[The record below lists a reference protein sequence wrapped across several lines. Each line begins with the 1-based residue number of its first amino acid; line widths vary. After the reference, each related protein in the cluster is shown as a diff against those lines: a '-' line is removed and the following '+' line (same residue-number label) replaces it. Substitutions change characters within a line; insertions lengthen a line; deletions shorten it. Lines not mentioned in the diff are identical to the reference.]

1 MTASNAAQPA
11 CFDVAIVGAGP
22 TGVALANLLGRQGV
36 TVALIDRNAGILQ
49 LPRAVHFDGETMRIF
64 QNMGLHAQVLAISR
78 PGQGMRWVDQHGETL
93 LQRTGVEGLGSQG
106 WHNDYYF
113 HQPVLEQT
121 LRDGLRRFAQVHLL
135 ENAEAVACAPDAG
148 GVELTLQAPG
158 NPASQRTIRAGY
170 VVGCDGARSIVRG
183 WIGEEHEDL
192 GEHQAWLVVD
202 AVLHHPLRLPEQT
215 VQHCDPRRP
224 ATSNYVH
231 PLRRRWEIMLLP
243 GDDPQAMTE
252 PEQVWKLLS
261 RWVRPTQATLER
273 AATYTFHSLVAR
285 HWSRGRLFIAGD
297 AAHQTPPFLGQGLC
311 AGIRDAMNLAW
322 KLPLALRHPAAAAR
336 LLATYGSER
345 LPHAREFVQLA
356 VEVGKIIQVLDPAQ
370 AAERDARLK
379 SQGLQFAFPEPR
391 LGDGVHRAGHEAGGR
406 IHAQPLLS
414 DGRWLDDVA
423 RMRFAVLLAP
433 QARATL
439 PAGLGEE
446 HIVLVTDP
454 GSDTRDWLRRHDALA
469 VILRPDGYVF
479 DVCASSRELDASLA
493 ALAQWIAG

>member
-1 MTASNAAQPA
+1 MNTSDTPLPA

-22 TGVALANLLGRQGV
+22 TGVALANLLGRQGL
-36 TVALIDRNAGILQ
+36 TVALIDRNAGVLQ
-49 LPRAVHFDGETMRIF
+49 IPRAVHFDGETMRIF
-64 QNMGLHAQVLAISR
+64 QNMGLHAQVLALSR
-78 PGQGMRWVDQHGETL
+78 PGQGMRWVDAQGATL
-93 LQRTGVEGLGSQG
+93 LQRTGIEGLGSQG

-113 HQPVLEQT
+113 HQPVLEQA
-121 LRDGLRRFAQVHLL
+121 LRDGLQRFAQVHLL
-135 ENAEAVACAPDAG
+135 ENAEAVACAQDAND
-148 GVELTLQAPG
+148 VELTLQAPG
-158 NPASQRTIRAGY
+158 DPASKYIIRSRY
-170 VVGCDGARSIVRG
+170 VVGCDGARSVVRG
-183 WIGEEHEDL
+183 WIGEAHEDL

-243 GDDPQAMTE
+243 GDDMQAITQ
-252 PEQVWKLLS
+252 PEQVWKLLD
-261 RWVRPTQATLER
+261 RWVQPTQATLER
-273 AATYTFHSLVAR
+273 AAVYTFHSLLAK
-285 HWSRGRLFIAGD
+285 HWSSGRMFIAGD

-322 KLPLALRHPAAAAR
+322 KLPLALKHPVTANR

-370 AAERDARLK
+370 AGERDARLL
-379 SQGLQFAFPEPR
+379 SQELQFTFPEPH
-391 LGDGVHRAGHEAGGR
+391 LGDGVHRAGHAASGR
-406 IHAQPLLS
+406 IYPQPLLP

-423 RMRFAVLLAP
+423 RMRFAMLLVP
-433 QARATL
+433 QAKVAL
-439 PAGLGEE
+439 PACLSEE
-446 HIVLVTDP
+446 HIVLIEAP
-454 GSDTRDWLRRHDALA
+454 GAETLDWLRRHDALA

-479 DVCASSRELDASLA
+479 DVCHSSQELDASLT
-493 ALAQWIAG
+493 ALAQWIH